1 MRTALVILNRKQEAY
16 APRIAE
22 SVSRLDPM
30 PDRVLVVLDRP
41 TLVERRKTEAA
52 YRDIP
57 GCELLPVDREPDIV
71 GRPQMVVGEANFCAG
86 ACRDAALEHL
96 GDSYDFAIFT
106 DGDCMPRT
114 GLVGGHVAT
123 AEAAGGGSL
132 VTVGRRLEFK
142 WDLRDQR
149 EVSKDYPIR
158 IFRDGP
164 YRVTEEEYF
173 VDSGVV
179 WTCNFGIS
187 RQAVEAMRDIQG
199 DLYGYRKVFSPD
211 FAGRWGGE
219 DGFVGFVCLYS
230 GIPIWSVPPAD
241 SDGIVHIEH
250 ERPARTYDHVAFL
263 AYMESRRRELYLL
276 LEARGYEL
284 PRFRNHSEI
293 IGDRSWQ

>member
-1 MRTALVILNRKQEAY
+1 MRTVLVILNRKQEAY

-41 TLVERRKTEAA
+41 SETECRKTDEA

-57 GCELLPVDREPDIV
+57 GYSMMRVDGEPAVV
-71 GRPQMVVGEANFCAG
+71 GRPQMAYGEANFCAG
-86 ACRDAALEHL
+86 ACRDAALEYL
-96 GDSYDFAIFT
+96 GDSYDLAIFT
-106 DGDCMPRT
+106 DGDCMPRH
-114 GLVGGHVAT
+114 GLVSGHEEAIS
-123 AEAAGGGSL
+123 AAGGGIA
-132 VTVGRRLEFK
+132 VTVGRRLELK
-142 WDLRDQR
+142 WGLRDQR
-149 EVSKDYPIR
+149 EASTEFPIR
-158 IFRDGP
+158 IFKEAP

-179 WTCNFGIS
+179 WTCNFGIT
-187 RQAVEAMRDIQG
+187 REAAAAIRDIQG

-219 DGFVGFVCLYS
+219 DGFVGLLCLYA
-230 GIPIWSVPPAD
+230 GIPVWSVPPSD
-241 SDGIVHIEH
+241 TDGIVHIEH
-250 ERPARTYDHVAFL
+250 ERPLRTYEHAAFL
-263 AYMESRRRELYLL
+263 AYMESRRREMYLL

-284 PRFRNHSEI
+284 PAFRNHSEI